1 MKRRGFLH
9 ALAGLAAAPWTQSL
23 AAPPSSLHVFGTLP
37 APDKVGRVYAAGA
50 PASVLVYCVAPDKL
64 LGWPYS
70 LSEAARA
77 FIAPAW
83 RNLPHL
89 GRLAGAGSSMPL
101 EQLLAMKPDLI
112 IDAGTVD
119 ATYLSQA
126 ERVWRLTG
134 IPYVLVG
141 GRLPDSPRQLRETGT
156 LLGVPAR
163 GEALARHAEA
173 ALADAARA
181 RPAHS
186 ERLYLARGPTGL
198 DSAAAGAI
206 NAEVIEVAGGVNV
219 VKEGRGLVRVS
230 KEQLLAWSPDRIL
243 TLDAAFFEHAR
254 NDTFWRGLP
263 AVRAGR
269 FHLLPDKPFGWL
281 DFPPG
286 VNRLIGLGWLSARLR
301 GDTGGTSWI
310 TQAEEFH
317 RLFYGHV
324 PPREMLA
331 RLLEHA

>member
-1 MKRRGFLH
+1 MKRREYLA
-9 ALAGLAAAPWTQSL
+9 ALAGLALVPWANAVAATSG
-23 AAPPSSLHVFGTLP
+23 LHVFGVLP
-37 APDKVGRVYAAGA
+37 EPGRVRRVYAAGA
-50 PASVLVYCVAPDKL
+50 PASVLVYCLAPDKL
-64 LGWPYS
+64 LGWPYT

-89 GRLAGAGSSMPL
+89 GRLAGTGSSMPL

-112 IDAGTVD
+112 VDAGTVND
-119 ATYLSQA
+119 TYLSQA

-134 IPYVLVG
+134 IPYVLVD
-141 GRLPDSPRQLRETGT
+141 GRLPDSPRQLRETGA
-156 LLGVPAR
+156 LLGVPVR

-173 ALADAARA
+173 ALADAAQA
-181 RPAHS
+181 RPARI

-206 NAEVIEVAGGVNV
+206 NAEVIEVAGGINV

-230 KEQLLAWSPDRIL
+230 REQLLAWSPDRIL
-243 TLDAAFFEHAR
+243 TLDAAFFEHAQS
-254 NDTFWRGLP
+254 DAFWRGLP

-286 VNRLIGLGWLSARLR
+286 VNRLIGLRWLVARLR
-301 GDTGGTSWI
+301 GETGGAAWVA
-310 TQAEEFH
+310 QAEEFH
-317 RLFYGHV
+317 RLFYGYA
-324 PPREMLA
+324 PSREVLA